1 MIVTSSG
8 SASQGERDTNERQTS
23 KIIIIFVI
31 NPTTR
36 ELSGQIC
43 KPIVIAQS
51 DRPYIIEIEL
61 RDLSSFY
68 TETVINEII

>member
-8 SASQGERDTNERQTS
+8 NASQGERDTNERQTS

-36 ELSGQIC
+36 ELSDQIC
-43 KPIVIAQS
+43 KPIVIALS
-51 DRPYIIEIEL
+51 DRCHTI
-61 RDLSSFY
+61 
-68 TETVINEII
+68 

>member
-1 MIVTSSG
+1 LKTSAAASASGITVEDPMIVTSSG

-51 DRPYIIEIEL
+51 DRSHIM
-61 RDLSSFY
+61 
-68 TETVINEII
+68 